1 MATANDMP
9 SVSAFTWGIRSESS
23 QLIYKGASTPVCVGF
38 KRSIKYA
45 FSRDIAVILL
55 RNPHVS
61 CLPKV
66 HCQYLSRLDI
76 YIVPRKTFR

>member
-1 MATANDMP
+1 METEKDMP
-9 SVSAFTWGIRSESS
+9 FSSAYTWGIRSEFS
-23 QLIYKGASTPVCVGF
+23 QLIHNGAFTPVCIGL

-45 FSRDIAVILL
+45 SSRDIAVILL
-55 RNPHVS
+55 SNSHVS

-76 YIVPRKTFR
+76 GIVP